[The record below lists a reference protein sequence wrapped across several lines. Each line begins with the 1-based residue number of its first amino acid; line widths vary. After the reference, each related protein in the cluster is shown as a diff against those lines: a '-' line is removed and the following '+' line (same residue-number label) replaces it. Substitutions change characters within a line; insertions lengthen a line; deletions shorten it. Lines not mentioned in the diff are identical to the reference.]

1 MPRRVCEERTVGL
14 DVLDFVRFG
23 VSGAGVNLAGKPV
36 VGVPWIYLTSS
47 LRFGLEGQDMHLVW
61 LGNFEDASPMYTEV
75 HPRVHLAGEWVD
87 VAWQGTW
94 KAQSEGN
101 CGVNCLV
108 ITMMFNT
115 WMVS

>member
-47 LRFGLEGQDMHLVW
+47 LRFGLEGQDMLKILQTQYIQCNIHII
-61 LGNFEDASPMYTEV
+61 
-75 HPRVHLAGEWVD
+75 
-87 VAWQGTW
+87 
-94 KAQSEGN
+94 
-101 CGVNCLV
+101 CL
-108 ITMMFNT
+108 
-115 WMVS
+115 